1 MKRVRKASKRA
12 AFYNDGP
19 VVFLYDSSHVSA
31 IRESGA
37 EILEGYGDR
46 TADDPAL
53 LELASQGQLLIYE
66 LYQDDEVEI
75 ELIVA
80 DKISADERA
89 QLSAHTRCPA
99 GWLWLPTGRLFL
111 DGYNTL
117 RAGNE
122 EITDQGASVAVPSGH
137 YSVVVYVC
145 NGELAEN
152 SDHPQD
158 VLLLRPLK
166 RKPTGLR
173 PAIMRDRTSTPQSAE
188 VGVGYGKITD
198 NVFNGLVYF
207 IPGTD
212 LFAVNMDPKTKDAL
226 HLRAGSTFSF
236 EIAGGELV
244 LPAVYMGGTT
254 KEYEDALPGIE
265 LQEKTAVELARVTW
279 GARDNFNGLLLVCKR
294 TRRNATVPEVF
305 FGSWTPV
312 RVRAQS
318 T

>member
-12 AFYNDGP
+12 AFYNEGP
-19 VVFLYDSSHVSA
+19 VVFLYDSSHASA

-37 EILEGYGDR
+37 EILEGYGEQ

-53 LELASQGQLLIYE
+53 LELASKGQLLLYE

-75 ELIVA
+75 EIIVA

-89 QLSAHTRCPA
+89 RLSAHTRSPA
-99 GWLWLPTGRLFL
+99 GWIWLPTGRLFL
-111 DGYNTL
+111 DSYNTL

-122 EITDQGASVAVPSGH
+122 EITDQGATVVVPPGH
-137 YSVVVYVC
+137 YSVVVYLC
-145 NGELAEN
+145 NGELAES

-166 RKPTGLR
+166 RKPKGRR
-173 PAIMRDRTSTPQSAE
+173 PAIICDRTSTLQSAE
-188 VGVGYGKITD
+188 GGVGYGKITD

-207 IPGTD
+207 VPDTD
-212 LFAVNMDPKTKDAL
+212 LFAVNMDPKTAGAL

-244 LPAVYMGGTT
+244 LPGIYLGGTT
-254 KEYEDALPGIE
+254 REYQDAFPVIE
-265 LQEKTAVELARVTW
+265 LQEKNAVELARVGW
-279 GARDNFNGLLLVCKR
+279 GARGNFDGLLLVCER
-294 TRRNATVPEVF
+294 TRRKAVVPEAF

-312 RVRAQS
+312 RVRGQG

>member
-12 AFYNDGP
+12 AFYNEGP

-37 EILEGYGDR
+37 EILEGYGER

-53 LELASQGQLLIYE
+53 LELASQGQLLLYE

-89 QLSAHTRCPA
+89 RLSAHTHCPA
-99 GWLWLPTGRLFL
+99 GWIWLPTGRLFL

-122 EITDQGASVAVPSGH
+122 EITDQGATVAVPSGY
-137 YSVVVYVC
+137 YSVVVYLG
-145 NGELAEN
+145 NGELAQN

-166 RKPTGLR
+166 RKPTGR
-173 PAIMRDRTSTPQSAE
+173 HPAIIRDRTSTPRSAE
-188 VGVGYGKITD
+188 GGVGYGKITD

-207 IPGTD
+207 VPDTYV
-212 LFAVNMDPKTKDAL
+212 FAVNMDPKTAGAL

-244 LPAVYMGGTT
+244 LPGVYLGGTT
-254 KEYEDALPGIE
+254 REYEDALPGIKS
-265 LQEKTAVELARVTW
+265 LEKTAAELTRVS
-279 GARDNFNGLLLVCKR
+279 C
-294 TRRNATVPEVF
+294 
-305 FGSWTPV
+305 
-312 RVRAQS
+312 
-318 T
+318 